1 MDVHSVV
8 DRLRESGQRLT
19 PQRLA
24 IFRALAASGEHPSAQ
39 MLYEELREAY
49 PMISL
54 ATVYSTLE
62 LLKEMG
68 EIVEVG
74 FSDEGRRYEP
84 NLYPHVNLVCV
95 KCGKIRDFEAVA
107 LSSVEQA
114 VADGSGYQIHGSRIE
129 CYGLCPEC
137 RRGPARS
144 RPHEHLE
151 S

>member
-1 MDVHSVV
+1 MDVDAVV
-8 DRLRESGQRLT
+8 KRLRESGYRLT

-24 IFRALAASGEHPSAQ
+24 IFRALAASREHPSAQ
-39 MLYEELREAY
+39 MLYEELREAF

-84 NLYPHVNLVCV
+84 NLHPHVNLVCV
-95 KCGKIRDFEAVA
+95 QCGKIQDFDVV
-107 LSSVEQA
+107 SMSPVEQA
-114 VADGSGYQIHGSRIE
+114 VAEGSGYQIHGSRVE
-129 CYGLCPEC
+129 YFGLCPNCKQAAQGE
-137 RRGPARS
+137 PS
-144 RPHEHLE
+144 

>member
-1 MDVHSVV
+1 MNVETIVH
-8 DRLRESGQRLT
+8 RLRESGHRLT

-24 IFRALAASGEHPSAQ
+24 IFRALAESKEHPSAQ
-39 MLYEELREAY
+39 MLYDALKEDH

-84 NLYPHVNLVCV
+84 NLHPHVNLVCIQ
-95 KCGKIRDFEAVA
+95 CGRIQDYEAVA
-107 LSSVEQA
+107 LTPVEQA
-114 VADGSGYQIHGSRIE
+114 VAEGSGFAIQGSRVE
-129 CYGLCPEC
+129 YYGWCPEC
-137 RRGPARS
+137 QQREERGRAT
-144 RPHEHLE
+144 
-151 S
+151 

>member
-1 MDVHSVV
+1 MHVDAVV
-8 DRLRESGQRLT
+8 ERLRESGYRLT

-24 IFRALAASGEHPSAQ
+24 IFKALAASQEHPSAQ

-84 NLYPHVNLVCV
+84 NLHPHVNLVCV
-95 KCGKIRDFEAVA
+95 ECGKIQDFEAVVM
-107 LSSVEQA
+107 SPVEQT
-114 VADGSGYQIHGSRIE
+114 VAEGSGYQIHGSRVE
-129 CYGLCPEC
+129 CYGLCPDC
-137 RRGPARS
+137 RQAPGK
-144 RPHEHLE
+144 E
-151 S
+151 SSS

>member
-1 MDVHSVV
+1 MDVDAVV
-8 DRLRESGQRLT
+8 NRLRESGYRLT

-24 IFRALAASGEHPSAQ
+24 IFRALAASREHPSAQ
-39 MLYEELREAY
+39 MLYEELREAF

-84 NLYPHVNLVCV
+84 NLHPHVNLVCV
-95 KCGKIRDFEAVA
+95 QCGKIQDFDAVA
-107 LSSVEQA
+107 MSPIEQA
-114 VADGSGYQIHGSRIE
+114 VADRSGYQIHGSRVE
-129 CYGLCPEC
+129 YFGLCPDC
-137 RRGPARS
+137 KQVA
-144 RPHEHLE
+144 
-151 S
+151 

>member
-1 MDVHSVV
+1 MDVNTVV
-8 DRLRESGQRLT
+8 DRLRKSGHRLT

-24 IFRALAASGEHPSAQ
+24 IFKALAESVEHPSAQ
-39 MLYEELREAY
+39 MLYEELRETY

-84 NLYPHVNLVCV
+84 NLHPHVNLICV
-95 KCGKIRDFEAVA
+95 ACGKIQDFDAVA
-107 LSSVEQA
+107 LSPVERA
-114 VADGSGYQIHGSRIE
+114 VAERTGYEIQGSRVE
-129 CYGLCPEC
+129 YYGLCPDC
-137 RRGPARS
+137 RQAT
-144 RPHEHLE
+144 EKE
-151 S
+151 STK

>member
-1 MDVHSVV
+1 MDVEAVV
-8 DRLRESGQRLT
+8 NRLRESGHRLT

-24 IFRALAASGEHPSAQ
+24 IFKALAASVDHPSAQ
-39 MLYEELREAY
+39 MLYEELRKAY

-84 NLYPHVNLVCV
+84 NLHPHVNLVCV
-95 KCGKIRDFEAVA
+95 ECGKIRDFEVMAM
-107 LSSVEQA
+107 SPVEQA
-114 VADGSGYQIHGSRIE
+114 VADESGYQIHGSRVE
-129 CYGLCPEC
+129 YYGLCPDC
-137 RRGPARS
+137 RQATEEETTS
-144 RPHEHLE
+144 
-151 S
+151 